1 LRVLAL
7 TNMWPSPARPWLG
20 AFAAVQMRSVEEAG
34 VEVHVEFV
42 DGSQGLRAYVRAAL
56 RMLGRN
62 FRRGE
67 FDLVHAHTGHCG
79 LLACLQRRMPV
90 VVSYVGYDLNGV
102 RRPDGRLTLKTRI
115 ERLMFRR
122 LPSLGAATITKSARL
137 EAELPR
143 RARQRNVV
151 LPNGVD
157 RELFRP
163 MPREDARGE
172 LGWPDDEVVV
182 LFASDPKTAGKRF
195 ELAEQAVA
203 RAAERDERIRLRVFA
218 GLEHARVPLA
228 MNAADAL
235 LLTSVAEGS
244 PNVVK
249 EALACDLP
257 VVATDVGDVPLVLRG
272 VSRCAVVPVDSAPEA
287 VADALV
293 DVLRDAPARND
304 GRRKTE
310 YLAADAIAARLV
322 EVYQRVAGEAPARR
336 VVERQP
342 AW

>member
-7 TNMWPSPARPWLG
+7 TNMWPSPSRPWLG
-20 AFAAVQMRSVEEAG
+20 AFAAVQMRSIEDEG
-34 VEVHVEFV
+34 VEVRVEFV
-42 DGSQGLRAYVRAAL
+42 DGSRGLRAYVSAAL

-62 FRRGE
+62 FRRSE

-79 LLACLQRRMPV
+79 LLACLQRRSPV

-102 RRPDGRLTLKTRI
+102 RRPDGRLTPKSRV
-115 ERLMFRR
+115 ERLLFRQ
-122 LPSLGAATITKSARL
+122 LPRLGAATITKSSRL
-137 EAELPR
+137 EAQLPA
-143 RARQRNVV
+143 RARERNVV

-157 RELFRP
+157 RQLFRP
-163 MPREDARGE
+163 MPRTEARAE

-182 LFASDPKTAGKRF
+182 LFASDPGIMGKRF

-203 RAAERDERIRLRVFA
+203 LAVSRVERIRLRVCA

-249 EALACDLP
+249 EALACNLP
-257 VVATDVGDVPLVLRG
+257 VVATDVGDVAVVLSG
-272 VSRCAVVPVDSAPEA
+272 VSRCAVVPVQSGPEIL
-287 VADALV
+287 ADALA
-293 DVLRDAPARND
+293 DVLRDAPTRSD
-304 GRRKTE
+304 GREKSA
-310 YLAADAIAARLV
+310 YLAADAIAARLL
-322 EVYQRVAGEAPARR
+322 EVYQRVAGEAPAARG
-336 VVERQP
+336 VVRQP